1 MRYETGLWSI
11 GFWLLRA
18 ARSAPLLAALLAVV
32 LAGCSGSDSGGTA
45 DTPPAAAPVIG
56 TPPQPA
62 SVSDG
67 QAATFTVA
75 ASGDGLRYQWQK
87 NGADVSGANTAS
99 LTITTAAVADSGSRY
114 RVVVS
119 NAGGS
124 ITSGEATLTVTPV
137 APTITSQPAAASVV
151 EGAAATF
158 SVSATGS
165 APLAYQWQRNG
176 LDITGATAASYA
188 LSPTV
193 LGDSGATFSVRV
205 SNAAGPANSAAA
217 RLTVVAAPVAP
228 SISTQPIGVT
238 VIAGQTASFSVV
250 AGGSPSISYQ
260 WQRNGVDISSATG
273 VSYTTPVTALAD
285 GGAQFRVVV
294 SNGVTSI
301 TSAAATLTVQA
312 APDPFPAVL
321 ACGDQSGHTLAL
333 KKDGTVWAWG
343 RNETGQLGDGTLNN
357 RTAAAQVA
365 GLSNIASVA
374 AGVSHSL
381 FLASDG
387 RVFGVGSDMGG
398 ELGAGSA
405 SALGFRG
412 TPTLTTVIGSASSIS
427 AGKGPSVLN
436 PGASVAVT
444 STGGVRGWGQTPD
457 LTTPG
462 NSGGAAG
469 RDYPGFP
476 AAASVD
482 ADSRGSVLVVGQD
495 GSLWFIGTDLRT
507 LGASVTTPV
516 YAATRMPGIDSLRSV
531 AMGSFHVLALKRD
544 GTVWSWGSGS
554 LGYAVPSGVSV
565 NTPTQVPGLSSIVR
579 VAASQTMSMA
589 LRDDGTVFVWGR
601 NVEGQLGLG
610 TASAN
615 SSTVVPP
622 TAVPGLGRVRD
633 ICAGWLHAVFAL
645 EDGTVWAAGDNRY
658 GQLGNT
664 TVPFL
669 SYAPVPVTGLTL
681 PR

>member
-1 MRYETGLWSI
+1 MRYGMGIGSI
-11 GFWLLRA
+11 GDWLMRA
-18 ARSAPLLAALLAVV
+18 AQAVPLLAVLLAVV
-32 LAGCSGSDSGGTA
+32 LAGCSGGGDSSEV
-45 DTPPAAAPVIG
+45 PPAAAPLI
-56 TPPQPA
+56 TAQPQA
-62 SVSDG
+62 VTVADG
-67 QAATFTVA
+67 QAASFTVA
-75 ASGDGLRYQWQK
+75 ARGDALRFQWQK
-87 NGADVSGANTAS
+87 NGVNVAGA
-99 LTITTAAVADSGSRY
+99 TAATLSIATVALTDTGARY

-119 NAGGS
+119 NAGGEVS
-124 ITSGEATLTVTPV
+124 SSEVALTVTAV
-137 APTITSQPAAASVV
+137 APSLTTQPVPASVL
-151 EGAAATF
+151 ETAAATF
-158 SVSATGS
+158 TASATGS

-176 LDITGATAASYA
+176 VDIAGANTPSFTLAAA
-188 LSPTV
+188 A
-193 LGDSGATFSVRV
+193 LGDNGATFSVRV
-205 SNAAGPANSAAA
+205 SNGAGTVNSTAAQ
-217 RLTVVAAPVAP
+217 LIVLAAPVAP
-228 SISTQPIGVT
+228 AIGTQPVAATVT
-238 VIAGQTASFSVV
+238 AGQTASFSVV
-250 AGGSPSISYQ
+250 ASGSPSLSYQ
-260 WQRNGVDISSATG
+260 WQRNGVAISGATA
-273 VSYTTPVTALAD
+273 VNYTTPATTLAD
-285 GGAQFRVVV
+285 SGAQFRVVV
-294 SNGVTSI
+294 SNGVNSI

-312 APDPFPAVL
+312 APNPFPAVL

-343 RNETGQLGDGTLNN
+343 RNENGQLGDGTLNN
-357 RTAAAQVA
+357 RSAAAQIA
-365 GLSNIASVA
+365 GLEDIASVA

-381 FLASDG
+381 FLARDG
-387 RVFGVGSDMGG
+387 RVFGVGSDTGG

-405 SALGFRG
+405 SPLGYRG
-412 TPTLTTVIGSASSIS
+412 TPTLATVIGSASSIS

-436 PGASVAVT
+436 PGGSVAVT

-462 NSGGAAG
+462 NFGGVAG

-476 AAASVD
+476 VAASVD
-482 ADSRGSVLVVGQD
+482 ADSRGSLLVVGQD

-516 YAATRMPGIDSLRSV
+516 YAATRMPGIDSVQSV

-544 GTVWSWGSGS
+544 GSVWSWGSGS
-554 LGYAVPSGVSV
+554 LGYAVPSGASA

-579 VAASQTMSMA
+579 VAASRTLSMA

-610 TASAN
+610 LASAS
-615 SSTVVPP
+615 SSTIVPP

-633 ICAGWLHAVFAL
+633 ICAGWLHSVFAL
-645 EDGTVWAAGDNRY
+645 EDGSVWAAGDNRY

-669 SYAPVPVTGLTL
+669 SYAPVPVTGLSL